1 MAVNSVID
9 NILGIFTETL
19 GAVILFLIFV
29 GIFLIAEFWS
39 RRKDSKGERVM
50 A

>member
-1 MAVNSVID
+1 MAAESFID
-9 NILGIFTETL
+9 YILGIFTETL

-39 RRKDSKGERVM
+39 RRKRSKGEEVM
-50 A
+50 V

>member
-39 RRKDSKGERVM
+39 RRKGSKGERVM